1 MKCLKGQRIKDYFLL
16 ENGDKVHLYRL
27 QDIREYA
34 LAYIL
39 VDNDVVI
46 KVLYI

>member
-16 ENGDKVHLYRL
+16 ENGDKVYLYGL

-34 LAYIL
+34 SAYIL